1 MLQSLRVLGLICP
14 EEQDLLTAQLLL
26 CDQEIFFWIEL
37 PIVVWAAPDTVTP
50 PQGVTFF
57 QWLHFSSSWIHVVVF
72 RVDRRYHSV
81 DVLTKMFDLVYSRV
95 PGDLSITGH
104 SLRANIIITDG
115 AFHHWALSSQ
125 SVESIWAQIMIG
137 LGPVL
142 VIVASRN
149 KDYVL

>member
-1 MLQSLRVLGLICP
+1 MSRGTGPAHCTAASLWSRN
-14 EEQDLLTAQLLL
+14 LLL
-26 CDQEIFFWIEL
+26 NWITNCQLWCEQPRTL
-37 PIVVWAAPDTVTP
+37 SRHHTVC
-50 PQGVTFF
+50 VTFF